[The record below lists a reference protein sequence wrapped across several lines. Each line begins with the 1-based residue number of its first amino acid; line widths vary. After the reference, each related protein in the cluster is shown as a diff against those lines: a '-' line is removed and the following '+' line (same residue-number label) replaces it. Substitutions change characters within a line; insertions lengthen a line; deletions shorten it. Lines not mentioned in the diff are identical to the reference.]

1 MKEDFKAILHKFPFF
16 DSEIPDALNEGRQS
30 CRQIGFCPFVF
41 REPKDWKLKY
51 LNFFHPMILICCYL
65 DPITSK
71 YGDPMV
77 SIVTNFI
84 SIVSLGIDLGCFF
97 FFFFGN
103 LLAAR
108 EFFVI
113 QGQGRKVQLRGDL
126 SGACSL
132 LQKGFGDQEQKK
144 NTCTRASCLLRW
156 KCLPLQNMC
165 LLQKMRLHFRPMKFS
180 YAHVQKSA
188 RAALQTGRPF
198 TRT

>member
-97 FFFFGN
+97 FFFLGTCSRPESFLLSRGREGRCSCAGTSLGLVVCCKRALEIKN
-103 LLAAR
+103 KKKTPARALLACCDGNVFLFR
-108 EFFVI
+108 ICVFCRRCVFI
-113 QGQGRKVQLRGDL
+113 FGR
-126 SGACSL
+126 
-132 LQKGFGDQEQKK
+132 
-144 NTCTRASCLLRW
+144 
-156 KCLPLQNMC
+156 
-165 LLQKMRLHFRPMKFS
+165 
-180 YAHVQKSA
+180 
-188 RAALQTGRPF
+188 
-198 TRT
+198 